1 MWETLV
7 ELVRLSIVGVAH
19 VCAGS
24 LGSAVL
30 LVSFGLRIALLP
42 LTLRVAREARV
53 QQAKL
58 ATLRPAIDSLK
69 KRYATDPARMLQETQ
84 ALYRAQ
90 GIRLFS
96 PRSMLGMMLQAP
108 LFAALFSAT
117 RRGLG
122 AKVRFLWIA
131 ELSRPDVVLAWGVS
145 ALTAVVMAGA
155 MQNSGNGGVP
165 AAAAPIIAVVIGIG
179 TLVFLWSASSA
190 VALSVGAGSLAS
202 ALQAW
207 LLARDGQRAKA

>member
-1 MWETLV
+1 MWESLV
-7 ELVRLSIVGVAH
+7 DLVRLAIVGVSHA
-19 VCAGS
+19 CAGS

-30 LVSFGLRIALLP
+30 LVSFGVRIALLP
-42 LTLRVAREARV
+42 LTLRLAREARV
-53 QQAKL
+53 HQAKV
-58 ATLRPAIDSLK
+58 ATLRPAFEALK
-69 KRYATDPARMLQETQ
+69 KRHAADPARMLQETQ

-96 PRSMLGMMLQAP
+96 PRGLMGMMLQAP

-117 RRGLG
+117 RQGLG
-122 AKVRFLWIA
+122 AKVRFLWVA

-155 MQNSGNGGVP
+155 MQKSGNGGVP
-165 AAAAPIIAVVIGIG
+165 AAAAPVIAAVIGIG

-202 ALQAW
+202 AVQSW
-207 LLARDGQRAKA
+207 LLARDGRRAKA